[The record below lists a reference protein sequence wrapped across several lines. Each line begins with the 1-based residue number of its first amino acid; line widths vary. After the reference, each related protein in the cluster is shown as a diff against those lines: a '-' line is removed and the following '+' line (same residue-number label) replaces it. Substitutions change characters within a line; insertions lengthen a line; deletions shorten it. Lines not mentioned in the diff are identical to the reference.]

1 MGCLGSKAIV
11 LTCFGD
17 SPETACK
24 NLENYVI
31 EYYQSLKVN
40 QSVIITIAGDTIKP
54 LIMSPRSS
62 AVNRIAIA
70 TINSKNYNIK
80 LTKRKL
86 YQNTEFYQ
94 YAASINLSV

>member
-40 QSVIITIAGDTIKP
+40 SSVIRLLNGLVLISPEVTI
-54 LIMSPRSS
+54 
-62 AVNRIAIA
+62 
-70 TINSKNYNIK
+70 
-80 LTKRKL
+80 
-86 YQNTEFYQ
+86 
-94 YAASINLSV
+94 